1 MKIYHTLFL
10 VVLILSSCQNKAQDK
25 IIKHLEITK
34 ENASLNAKKIMAE
47 NFYWDMIDEFSPFGN
62 DVGNDTFYIYY
73 DWKKDN
79 PDKNGTDFL
88 NHDLKEIY
96 FDDFDLNITEKEIVQ
111 KNVQKM
117 TNQYLDLNRIDNEI
131 ISLAFTQL
139 FLHGKIEHEVKEL
152 SLKAIEREMLYLDF
166 WDTDSK
172 IREER
177 LTQMKSAVLKSM

>member
-1 MKIYHTLFL
+1 MKIYRAILL
-10 VVLILSSCQNKAQDK
+10 LLIFSSCQNKAQEK
-25 IIKHLEITK
+25 ISKHLEITK
-34 ENASLNAKKIMAE
+34 ENASLNAQKIMTD

-88 NHDLKEIY
+88 SHDLKEINL
-96 FDDFDLNITEKEIVQ
+96 DDFDLNITEKEMVQ
-111 KNVQKM
+111 QNVQKM
-117 TNQYLDLNRIDNEI
+117 NNQYLDLNRIDNEI

-139 FLHGKIEHEVKEL
+139 FLDGKIESEVKQL
-152 SLKAIEREMLYLDF
+152 SLKAIEREMHYLDF

-172 IREER
+172 IRKER
-177 LTQMKSAVLKSM
+177 LTQIKSAILKSQ

>member
-1 MKIYHTLFL
+1 
-10 VVLILSSCQNKAQDK
+10 
-25 IIKHLEITK
+25 
-34 ENASLNAKKIMAE
+34 MAD

-79 PDKNGTDFL
+79 PNKNGTDFL
-88 NHDLKEIY
+88 NHDLREIN
-96 FDDFDLNITEKEIVQ
+96 FDLNITEKEMVQ
-111 KNVQKM
+111 NSVQKM
-117 TNQYLDLNRIDNEI
+117 NNQYLDLNRIDNEI

-139 FLHGKIEHEVKEL
+139 FLYGKIESKIKEL

-177 LTQMKSAVLKSM
+177 LTKMKSAILKSK